1 MEKLFLSIILVLG
14 FIFIGYVLPIL
25 LFLEY
30 GKDLVLLVILI
41 FWTSGATLTVKKLWE
56 EC

>member
-30 GKDLVLLVILI
+30 GKGLVLLIILI
-41 FWTSGATLTVKKLWE
+41 LWTSGATLTVKKLWE